1 MAGHKS
7 PRTKNDPTKKRKR
20 DVTENDSR
28 TKRLRAE
35 RKANKINGIK
45 LENESGNGVV
55 AEVNGISGALAEAG
69 TREIEIVR
77 QFDDTEAG
85 WRVSKPMG
93 GRMLDIDPV
102 LTENEQFLIIAYNT
116 SIQVYSAVDSLL
128 VRRIPITTAEP
139 SDDKTAAAAHI
150 VAMRQAKQ
158 NSNIVWVATSDGRVC
173 EVDWTTSKTPEFF
186 QTQSKTAAAM
196 ALVTKKVSGRVQ
208 EIIFVAESD
217 KPGRIEVVA
226 YPAST
231 TESEHKVLFVMKK
244 PGNGLQLLET
254 SEDGHLVGAVNDR
267 LFFGVPSQ
275 RQFDNLASLDYE
287 IYTFD
292 IPDLASALDLRVY
305 PRPVTSGKKSR
316 QEAAPVLDI
325 IVGGARGSIYLYHD
339 ALARSQALAKSG
351 SDKEPIQ
358 AQNFHW
364 HRRAVHA
371 LKWSRDGNYVISGGS
386 ENSLVLWQMD
396 TGKKDFLP
404 HLSGSVENIVVSANG
419 SSYVVHLDDNSVM
432 VISTAEMK
440 PTAYVA
446 GIQSAAINV
455 TTPKDLLVQRT
466 WTTPAS
472 VQRPIPAA
480 ISPTDQSR
488 LHVCVGNG
496 RQATMSG
503 GFSAPLLQTF
513 DLETFR
519 SVSKQAL
526 ARTQPTDVNITNK
539 GHPIEEPVIT
549 HLAFSADG
557 AWLAS
562 VDTWEPSQR
571 DVDNVISDAR
581 DQFIQERREVYLK
594 FWEAQEGEE
603 QIALVSRINAPHA
616 TNRNEAVLDLASNP
630 VSTCFATIG
639 TDGNVRLWRPKTRSQ
654 NGVVVKGPNG
664 REVFTWSCSQ
674 IIAVGDGIS
683 QDGVIDLPESG
694 VAQEPQGSIAF
705 SEDGSTLFVAFGTAG
720 SGVIYLIDA
729 ASGDVVKTLEG
740 QWKGQLRSIRALSPF
755 VIILSDELRVYDVV
769 SDELRYGVVIPQS
782 KANALLQLA
791 VDHTSGHFA
800 LALPANEGSLIA
812 VFQPEDIEPLLVR
825 STPQRIVSLVSAP
838 ETSGFIALDDA
849 AQVWVVAEGS
859 DPSSL
864 ATVQPLEDLRLEG
877 IDVDGNEAGLID
889 EDEDMASDIDD
900 AEAEPVTEPEDV
912 EMEDDDSHPSVIQQQ
927 HLADIF
933 DAAPAFAAPPIEDLF
948 YKVTGLLATK
958 PLSAS

>member
-20 DVTENDSR
+20 DVTETDSR

-93 GRMLDIDPV
+93 GRILDIDPI

-116 SIQVYSAVDSLL
+116 SIQVYSAADSLL
-128 VRRIPITTAEP
+128 VRRIPVTVAEP
-139 SDDKTAAAAHI
+139 AGNKAAAPAHI

-158 NSNIVWVATSDGRVC
+158 NSNIVWVATSDGRIC

-231 TESEHKVLFVMKK
+231 TESGHKVLFVMKK

-254 SEDGHLVGAVNDR
+254 SEDGHLVGAINDR
-267 LFFGVPSQ
+267 LFFGLPSQ
-275 RQFDNLASLDYE
+275 RQFDNLAALDYE

-292 IPDLASALDLRVY
+292 IPDLVSALDLRVY
-305 PRPVTSGKKSR
+305 PRPVTSCKKSR

-351 SDKEPIQ
+351 SDKELIQ

-404 HLSGSVENIVVSANG
+404 HLSGSVENITVSANG

-440 PTAYVA
+440 PTAYIA

-539 GHPIEEPVIT
+539 GHPIEEPVIS

-571 DVDNVISDAR
+571 DVDNVISDAK

-674 IIAVGDGIS
+674 IIAVGDGIP

-705 SEDGSTLFVAFGTAG
+705 SEDGSTLFVAFGTGA
-720 SGVIYLIDA
+720 SGVVYLIDA

-877 IDVDGNEAGLID
+877 IDANGNEAGLLD
-889 EDEDMASDIDD
+889 EDEDMASDVDD
-900 AEAEPVTEPEDV
+900 AEVEPVTEPEDI
-912 EMEDDDSHPSVIQQQ
+912 EMGDDDSHPSVIQQQ

>member
-20 DVTENDSR
+20 DVTETDSR

-93 GRMLDIDPV
+93 GRILDIDPI

-116 SIQVYSAVDSLL
+116 SIQVYSAADSLL
-128 VRRIPITTAEP
+128 VRRIPVTVAEP
-139 SDDKTAAAAHI
+139 AGNKAAAPAHI

-158 NSNIVWVATSDGRVC
+158 NSNIVWVATSDGRIC
-173 EVDWTTSKTPEFF
+173 EVDWTASKTPEFF

-231 TESEHKVLFVMKK
+231 TESGHKVLFVMKK

-254 SEDGHLVGAVNDR
+254 SEDGHLVGAINDR
-267 LFFGVPSQ
+267 LFFGLPSQ
-275 RQFDNLASLDYE
+275 RQFDNLAALDYE

-292 IPDLASALDLRVY
+292 IPDLVSALDLRVY

-351 SDKEPIQ
+351 SDKELIQ

-404 HLSGSVENIVVSANG
+404 HLSGSVENITVSANG

-440 PTAYVA
+440 PTAYIA

-539 GHPIEEPVIT
+539 GHPIEEPVIS

-571 DVDNVISDAR
+571 DVDNVISDAK

-674 IIAVGDGIS
+674 IIAVGDGIP

-705 SEDGSTLFVAFGTAG
+705 SEDGSTLFVAFGTGA
-720 SGVIYLIDA
+720 SGVVYLIDA

-877 IDVDGNEAGLID
+877 IDANGNEAGLLD
-889 EDEDMASDIDD
+889 EDEDMASDVDD
-900 AEAEPVTEPEDV
+900 AEVEPVTEPEDI
-912 EMEDDDSHPSVIQQQ
+912 EMGDDDSHPSVIQQQ

>member
-35 RKANKINGIK
+35 RKANKINGTK
-45 LENESGNGVV
+45 LENDSGNGVV

-69 TREIEIVR
+69 TLEIEIVR

-116 SIQVYSAVDSLL
+116 SIQVYSAADSLL
-128 VRRIPITTAEP
+128 VRRIPITAAET
-139 SDDKTAAAAHI
+139 SDDKAAAPAHI

-186 QTQSKTAAAM
+186 QTQSKTATAM
-196 ALVTKKVSGRVQ
+196 ALVTKKVSGKVQ

-254 SEDGHLVGAVNDR
+254 SEDGHLVGAINDR

-292 IPDLASALDLRVY
+292 IPDLVSALDLRVY

-404 HLSGSVENIVVSANG
+404 HLSGSVENITVSANG

-440 PTAYVA
+440 PTAYIA
-446 GIQSAAINV
+446 GIQSAAVNV

-472 VQRPIPAA
+472 VQRPIPAV

-539 GHPIEEPVIT
+539 GHPIEEPLIT

-571 DVDNVISDAR
+571 DVDNVISDAK

-674 IIAVGDGIS
+674 IIAVGDGIP

-694 VAQEPQGSIAF
+694 VVQEPQGSIAF

-720 SGVIYLIDA
+720 SGVVYVIDA

-812 VFQPEDIEPLLVR
+812 VFQPGDIEPLLVR
-825 STPQRIVSLVSAP
+825 NTPQRIVSLVSAP

-849 AQVWVVAEGS
+849 AQVWVAAEGS

-877 IDVDGNEAGLID
+877 IDVNRNEADLLD
-889 EDEDMASDIDD
+889 EDEDMASDVDD